1 MKYFL
6 LLIPLFTSLF
16 GIALYKFQDKKF
28 EIFRIDLVQF
38 VYLFLLAPIVYVWMK
53 SFLFYILRNELD
65 LRLSVTDLFVVD
77 TTFSV
82 LAFIVMAAIA
92 MHSLTKTF
100 WLKRHHDPEFD
111 IYNLSE
117 YFHLWWTH
125 IVIWGGTMLLSTFVS
140 ISNVLI
146 PFQVMTATKSQFYT
160 LLFIALISGPV
171 TFFAIWLSDAKQGN
185 FMRLMKLLLA
195 LFVSIHILV
204 YFLLDPVF
212 SMNNAG
218 YWFVFLN
225 FLSATICASFFEKY
239 EKTSKFRNFF
249 VHIGWGENK
258 GIDLFGNKKK

>member
-16 GIALYKFQDKKF
+16 GLALYRFQDKKF

-38 VYLFLLAPIVYVWMK
+38 VYLFLLAPTVYVWMK

-111 IYNLSE
+111 IYHLSE

-125 IVIWGGTMLLSTFVS
+125 IVIWGGAMLLSTFVS

-146 PFQVMTATKSQFYT
+146 PFQVVASNKSQFYT
-160 LLFIALISGPV
+160 LLFVALVSGIL
-171 TFFAIWLSDAKQGN
+171 TFFAIWMSDAKQGN
-185 FMRLMKLLLA
+185 FMRIMKLSLA
-195 LFVSIHILV
+195 LFVSIHILM
-204 YFLLDPVF
+204 YFIFDPVF
-212 SMNNAG
+212 NMTNGG
-218 YWFVFLN
+218 YWFVFSNL
-225 FLSATICASFFEKY
+225 LSATICASFFERY
-239 EKTSKFRNFF
+239 EKTSRFRNLF
-249 VHIGWGENK
+249 VHIGWGDNK
-258 GIDLFGNKKK
+258 GIDLFANKKK